1 MQILAVAGI
10 VGAFA
15 LVCGVIY
22 LAGRSLRRKG
32 RDLTFVDP
40 RYPDSMQAVQAKVDL
55 PPPGRPYTHDDTS
68 LVTDDNDKSPPIQ
81 KRRQSP

>member
-22 LAGRSLRRKG
+22 LAGRSLQTQG
-32 RDLTFVDP
+32 P
-40 RYPDSMQAVQAKVDL
+40 
-55 PPPGRPYTHDDTS
+55 
-68 LVTDDNDKSPPIQ
+68 
-81 KRRQSP
+81 